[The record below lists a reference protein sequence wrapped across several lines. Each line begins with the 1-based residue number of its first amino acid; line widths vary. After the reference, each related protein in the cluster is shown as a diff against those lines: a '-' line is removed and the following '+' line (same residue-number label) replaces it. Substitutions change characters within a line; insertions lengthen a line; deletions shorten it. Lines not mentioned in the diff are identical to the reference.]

1 MAVDYFLKL
10 ESVTGESTDQ
20 QHTGEI
26 ELASWSWGAT
36 NPPNIGSQT
45 GGAGTGRVTMKHID
59 CTAQMSK
66 ASTALFEFCSQ
77 GKHFQ
82 TGTITC
88 RKAGGTQQNFLVLTL
103 TEVYI
108 ARYQTG
114 QTHDSEMPLPYDHFT
129 LTAAKMTFDYL
140 AQTTQGTTASAGA
153 KTYDWTKNQG
163 S

>member
-10 ESVTGESTDQ
+10 DGVTGESTDQ

-26 ELASWSWGAT
+26 ELASWSWGAH

-88 RKAGGTQQNFLVLTL
+88 RKAGGGQQNFLVVDLQ
-103 TEVYI
+103 EVYI
-108 ARYQTG
+108 AQYHTG
-114 QTHDSEMPLPYDHFT
+114 GSAGGDVPYDHFS
-129 LTAAKMTFDYL
+129 LAYGKISIDYL
-140 AQTTQGTTASAGA
+140 AQTPQGTTQSAGQKSFDLRSNIGA
-153 KTYDWTKNQG
+153 
-163 S
+163 

>member
-1 MAVDYFLKL
+1 MFLKL
-10 ESVTGESTDQ
+10 EGVTGESTDSK
-20 QHTGEI
+20 HSGEV
-26 ELASWSWGAT
+26 ELVSWNFDLD

-45 GGAGTGRVTMKHID
+45 GGAGVGRVSVDKIH
-59 CTAQMSK
+59 CVAQMSK
-66 ASTALFEFCSQ
+66 ASPQFFEYCTT
-77 GKHFQ
+77 GKHFP

-88 RKAGGTQQNFLVLTL
+88 RKAGGTQQNFLVVTL

-129 LTAAKMTFDYL
+129 LTSAKMTFDYL